1 MKRLGTA
8 PRAGRVGL
16 PADIPSKAV
25 NVDCSEYF
33 STKDPKQS
41 TCTGTFNHSWHIG
54 DPEFALDLAL
64 TLEGEI
70 DRQVIP
76 TRRNDHG
83 QLTLIAKQRRPEYQE
98 DWDEDRP
105 VPK

>member
-1 MKRLGTA
+1 M
-8 PRAGRVGL
+8 
-16 PADIPSKAV
+16 
-25 NVDCSEYF
+25 DCSEYF
-33 STKDPKQS
+33 QSKDPRQS
-41 TCTGTFNHSWHIG
+41 VFVGTFNHSWHIG

-70 DRQVIP
+70 DRLAIP

-83 QLTLIAKQRRPEYQE
+83 RLTLIAGQSRPKFQE

-105 VPK
+105 VPG